1 MNYILSELGCPTHKP
16 RSLLLKPAK
25 KFLISII
32 NQIIAVLSTNPMTRI
47 KLETNDFCLNRSFLF
62 YIGIKHIGISN

>member
-1 MNYILSELGCPTHKP
+1 MNYILSELGFPTQEP

-47 KLETNDFCLNRSFLF
+47 KLGTNDFCLYRSFLF
-62 YIGIKHIGISN
+62 T